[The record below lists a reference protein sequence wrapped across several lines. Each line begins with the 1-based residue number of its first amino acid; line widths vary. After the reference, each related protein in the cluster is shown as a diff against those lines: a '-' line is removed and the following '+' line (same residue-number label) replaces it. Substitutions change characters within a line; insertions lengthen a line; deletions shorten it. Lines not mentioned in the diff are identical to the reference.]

1 MDYYPLEYPVQ
12 GNGDFRVKALKA
24 GFEGEVPGAGSPFLF
39 LMSWK
44 KANTAFRA
52 FLPFSRRR
60 QER

>member
-24 GFEGEVPGAGSPFLF
+24 GFEGEVPALDLRFVSYELE
-39 LMSWK
+39 

-60 QER
+60 QKR